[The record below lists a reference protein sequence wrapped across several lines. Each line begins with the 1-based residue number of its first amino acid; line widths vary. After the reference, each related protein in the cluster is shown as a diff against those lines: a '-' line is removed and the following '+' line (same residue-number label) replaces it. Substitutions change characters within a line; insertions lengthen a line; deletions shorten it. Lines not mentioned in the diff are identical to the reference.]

1 MACLQWHPGTSKD
14 IQQEANLGDMAFQ
27 NIPHFLGDPNPAF
40 IIPPG
45 ASLALPVCTWA

>member
-1 MACLQWHPGTSKD
+1 MACLQWRPGTSKD
-14 IQQEANLGDMAFQ
+14 MQQEANLGDMALQ
-27 NIPHFLGDPNPAF
+27 NTPHFLGDPAF